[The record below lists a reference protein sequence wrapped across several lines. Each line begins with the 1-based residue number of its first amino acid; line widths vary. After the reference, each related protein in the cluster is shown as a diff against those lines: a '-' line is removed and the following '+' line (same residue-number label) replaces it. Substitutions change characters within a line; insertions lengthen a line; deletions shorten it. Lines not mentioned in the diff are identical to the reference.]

1 MDGYMYCVMYG
12 ERTADTFTDMQHNTT
27 ETKHYPWVWY
37 GVMYGESG
45 QPIEIQD
52 SAQCPLNTKH

>member
-37 GVMYGESG
+37 GGVMYGER
-45 QPIEIQD
+45 
-52 SAQCPLNTKH
+52 SAERNSRFCTLNTKH